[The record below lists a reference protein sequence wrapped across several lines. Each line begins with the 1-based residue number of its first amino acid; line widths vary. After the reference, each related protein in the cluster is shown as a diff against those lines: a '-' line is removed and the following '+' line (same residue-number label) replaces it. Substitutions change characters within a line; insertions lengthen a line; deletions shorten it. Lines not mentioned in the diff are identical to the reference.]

1 MASIFA
7 EKRQDTLNR
16 FYTRTAVGEL
26 LVDQLGDVR
35 PQNVLDLGAGEGSL
49 SAAVAARWPG
59 IEAVTVDLD
68 SGIAEGLHERLKQAG
83 VGLHR
88 HRLNDVLD
96 SALPE
101 HLADHGLFDLAVCN
115 PPFFRPDWSRDYARI
130 LQHADFADACPST
143 ADATAE
149 ILFLAQNLRMVRD
162 GGKIALIAPDG
173 LLTGWRSS
181 AFRRALMDRHRIDC
195 VLQLPNHSFHDT
207 EARCFVLIVTKNA
220 GPTEQAKLLRYDAT
234 DGLSLPIII
243 SRNDAETRMDFDF
256 HAHRDGRGGQVT
268 TLREL
273 GAEVKRGSLDTVA
286 RKAAGFPTFHTTD
299 YRGIAG
305 GIVTLEADF
314 ASPDKPKLVIAEAGD
329 ILLAR
334 VDRNLHEKVVM
345 VAGGRAAVTDC
356 IYRVRVPDKVRASVF
371 DALRSPAGMASL
383 LAATKGVS
391 ARLLGKADL
400 LDLPLQLPAESP
412 FFEELFKE

>member
-35 PQNVLDLGAGEGSL
+35 PQNVLDFGAGEGSL
-49 SAAVAARWPG
+49 SAAVASRWPG

-68 SGIAEGLHERLKQAG
+68 SGIVEGLYENLKQAG
-83 VGLHR
+83 VGTHR
-88 HRLNDVLD
+88 HHQNDVLD
-96 SALPE
+96 STLPAQ
-101 HLADHGLFDLAVCN
+101 LADHGLFDLAVCN

-130 LQHADFADACPST
+130 LQHADLAAACPST
-143 ADATAE
+143 ADVSAE

-181 AFRRALMDRHRIDC
+181 AFRRALMERHGIDC

-207 EARCFVLIVTKNA
+207 EARCFILIVTKNA
-220 GPTEQAKLLRYDAT
+220 GPTEQVKLLRYDAA
-234 DGLSLPIII
+234 DGLSAPVVIN
-243 SRNDAETRMDFDF
+243 RDDAEARMDFDF
-256 HAHRDGRGGQVT
+256 HAHRDDRDGRVT
-268 TLREL
+268 TLRQL

-286 RKAAGFPTFHTTD
+286 RKAAAFPTFHTTD
-299 YRGIAG
+299 YRGVAG
-305 GIVTLEADF
+305 GVVTLEADF
-314 ASPDKPKLVIAEAGD
+314 ASSDKPKLVVAEAGD
-329 ILLAR
+329 ILMAR
-334 VDRNLHEKVVM
+334 VDRSLHEKIVM

-356 IYRVRVPDKVRASVF
+356 IYRVRVPAEVRMSVF

-400 LDLPLQLPAESP
+400 LDLRLQLPA
-412 FFEELFKE
+412 